1 MTAALASGQGVPK
14 SCFRVPSAG
23 PPGPVSPGE
32 NKFIQTLRGLL
43 IYPITCR
50 DSSHKPKARI
60 TVEIEFPSSD
70 CQPERTSGTRLEGA
84 GRVGPGPLNEPNDF
98 SDQAKSEARAAERDK
113 KSGPSLA
120 ATCLSHVASHSV
132 NDTVT
137 RLVAGP
143 GVQVRLGETRR
154 LRGADADSPA
164 EPESS
169 VTDHHASH

>member
-98 SDQAKSEARAAERDK
+98 SDQAERDK

-120 ATCLSHVASHSV
+120 ATCRNHVASHSV

-143 GVQVRLGETRR
+143 GVQFGLGETRR
-154 LRGADADSPA
+154 LRGADADSRRRSP
-164 EPESS
+164 SRL
-169 VTDHHASH
+169 